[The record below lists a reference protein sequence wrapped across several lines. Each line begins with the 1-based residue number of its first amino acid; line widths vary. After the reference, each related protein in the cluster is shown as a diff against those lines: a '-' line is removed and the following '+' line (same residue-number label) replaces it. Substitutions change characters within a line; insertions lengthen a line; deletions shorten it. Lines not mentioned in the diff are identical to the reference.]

1 MGLRKKLNSLIGRE
15 EEQKRDYE
23 IPESWRKKTS
33 PENSVEKVTSV
44 TQKVSKSASRIP
56 KLPFKLPSW
65 NSLPKHIISSRIP
78 YLLTLERVYAAILF
92 LLDGLLTM
100 GVLATGTGGPL
111 GLLTFFNTLLAL
123 SYLYKTKRKK
133 EL

>member
-1 MGLRKKLNSLIGRE
+1 MGIRKKLKSFIERE
-15 EEQKRDYE
+15 ETKKDYA
-23 IPESWRKKTS
+23 IPESWRRKTS
-33 PENSVEKVTSV
+33 PENSVEKATSV

-56 KLPFKLPSW
+56 KLPFKFPSW
-65 NSLPKHIISSRIP
+65 SSLPKHVISGRIP
-78 YLLTLERVYAAILF
+78 YLVTLERVYAAILF
-92 LLDGLLTM
+92 LLDGILTM